1 MVAAIL
7 SQLDYLPVLVAAIGG
22 WIFGS
27 LWYWLLGGAWARALG
42 REQSEPS
49 APPVATMILSFA
61 CELLMASALFGIVHH
76 IGEATIERALFSAF
90 MIWLGF
96 VATTLIVN
104 YRFAGRPWRL
114 VLIDGGHW
122 LGVLAVMG
130 LVIGAFGD

>member
-1 MVAAIL
+1 MLAAIL
-7 SQLDYLPVLVAAIGG
+7 SQLDYLSVLVAAIGG
-22 WIFGS
+22 WLFGA
-27 LWYWLLGGAWARALG
+27 LWYRLLGGAWAKALG
-42 REQSEPS
+42 RAGPAA